1 MEDFNEP
8 SEERVG
14 LLKRLK
20 DAMPPKGTIG
30 LEAEEYDG
38 GTVPPP
44 FWAAC
49 QICDIKALDNFVGFA
64 CKYPAN
70 ARIVAAQTRLMV
82 QYCK

>member
-14 LLKRLK
+14 LLKRLE
-20 DAMPPKGTIG
+20 DAMCPKGIIG
-30 LEAEEYDG
+30 LEAEEHEG
-38 GTVPPP
+38 IVPPH

-49 QICDIKALDNFVGFA
+49 QICDIKALEKFVDFA
-64 CKYPAN
+64 CEHLTN
-70 ARIVAAQTRLMV
+70 AYIIAAQTGPMI